1 MKQISAIDL
10 AEFLAT
16 NKKPILLDVREQHEL
31 ANGVLDGIVHIPMQQ
46 IPEKIAEVSRNKDE
60 TIVVICRTG
69 NRSSNVG
76 QFLEQNGFT
85 DVINLAGGMNAW
97 AIDIDDNVKTY

>member
-1 MKQISAIDL
+1 MKQMSAIDL
-10 AEFLAT
+10 EEFLAT

-31 ANGVLDGIVHIPMQQ
+31 ANGVLDGSVHIPMQQ
-46 IPEKIAEVSRNKDE
+46 IPEKIAEVATNKDE

-69 NRSSNVG
+69 NRSDNVG

-97 AIDIDDNVKTY
+97 AIDIDDTVTTY